1 MDFSLI
7 NKCRGE
13 HNKLG
18 FAYQL
23 IFIKLLNTVP
33 CQSPFEIIKE
43 IVIYAGMQ
51 LSLDST
57 IICLYLN
64 RQKISAHQKT
74 ISRIYNTMPLTS
86 KHNCF

>member
-1 MDFSLI
+1 MSTSFSQYSLIEYGKLSNMDFSLI

-23 IFIKLLNTVP
+23 IFIKLLNTAP
-33 CQSPFEIIKE
+33 CQSPFEIIEE

-57 IICLYLN
+57 IICLYL
-64 RQKISAHQKT
+64 RS
-74 ISRIYNTMPLTS
+74 
-86 KHNCF
+86 